1 MATAADRGIFRPLTE
16 NPFLRLATVFIFYIF
31 EGVPMGLFYVALP
44 GYMAS
49 SGAGTTEI
57 AAVVASFALPWS
69 LKFVEDREQVS

>member
-44 GYMAS
+44 
-49 SGAGTTEI
+49 
-57 AAVVASFALPWS
+57 VAPLAPSTAPGSPRRRTSW
-69 LKFVEDREQVS
+69 EERQE